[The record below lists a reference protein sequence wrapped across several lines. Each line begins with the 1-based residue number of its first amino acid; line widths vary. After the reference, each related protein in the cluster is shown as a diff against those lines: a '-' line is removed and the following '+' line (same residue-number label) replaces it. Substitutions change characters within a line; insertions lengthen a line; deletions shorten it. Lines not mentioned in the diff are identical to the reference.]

1 MGKEKELI
9 NEEGKVE
16 FNENTLNKYK
26 DMLCK
31 ICRKAIRENPSLW
44 RITFDDLYGECMI
57 ALADSCRGYSAS
69 KGTMF
74 STYLYTA
81 ATNRVNAYIREQC
94 RPYKINQ
101 NMNKTITAVAREMN
115 KDPNATIESVSKN
128 LNIPEAE
135 VMHAL
140 EHRNFAYSLDWT
152 VESSRGGEDVGVD
165 QIITNDKEEDS
176 PEDIVRQILENNKS
190 MTPLEKEIFCKY
202 KGIIGFTSTSKR
214 QLCKQYD
221 KTPKEMDKILRVAS
235 WKFNETALAQKYLYL
250 K

>member
-1 MGKEKELI
+1 MVTNKDELV
-9 NEEGKVE
+9 NEFGKVE
-16 FNENTLNKYK
+16 FTERTLEKYK

-57 ALADSCRGYSAS
+57 ALADSCRGYTAS
-69 KGTMF
+69 KGTRF

-101 NMNKTITAVAREMN
+101 NTNKIIAAVAKEID
-115 KDPNATIESVSKN
+115 KPNATIEEVAKK
-128 LNIPEAE
+128 LDLPESE
-135 VMHAL
+135 VIHAM
-140 EHRNFAYSLDWT
+140 EHRNFSYSLDWT
-152 VESSRGGEDVGVD
+152 VESSKGGEDVGVD
-165 QIITNDKEEDS
+165 QIITEEKDEDS
-176 PEDIVRQILENNKS
+176 PEEIVRQIIENNKS
-190 MTPLEKEIFCKY
+190 MSQLEKEIFCKY

-214 QLCKQYD
+214 QLCKEYSMSA
-221 KTPKEMDKILRVAS
+221 KEMDKIIRVAS
-235 WKFNETALAQKYLYL
+235 WKFNETALAQKNLYL